1 MENKHFDKKIRE
13 KLQDLEGDFFPSD
26 WSAFEQRLDLDNNPA
41 TEPELEDLYFD
52 GVVHDKLNDM
62 EVPYQESHWQLM
74 SQKLD
79 DAFSWRRKIYKYK
92 VIELA
97 LMSLVIFTFV
107 QFMTNHEQKV
117 RPTEHKNNPTSVETP
132 RVQLV
137 PATTETAGTIA
148 ATTSDTGSA
157 KESQQLVKQKKVAT
171 QKTEN
176 FSIIPQASAIASTPT
191 VVANTKLTTIVPL
204 TDFKQL
210 AELPLVINKVLK
222 PIAVAPQVQK
232 NSSPQQQYFSSTTA
246 PLETRSSDLEKKP
259 STSGVPTTSFSTA
272 RDKFSQAILPLDE
285 QVLLPLAA
293 DEEQMQEKNL
303 AYTLPSLKQTG
314 LRFGMFSTMD
324 YNYVLTPYDV
334 LFENEAGIRTAIG
347 YSAGFSL
354 GFRFTRF
361 ELETGASFAV
371 NKYTQNL
378 SEIVGSGNGLE
389 YLLIDEL
396 KDIELNVLKV
406 PLNLR
411 YTFAKFGKWHTY
423 VLSGVSLN
431 MAIQANYDRQQTFL
445 TKASARGF
453 NNFKA
458 SLDEPLAL
466 DNKKYP
472 DGLLEGGNFMENSYF
487 TTNIGLGIERILSP
501 RWSLFFQPSYH
512 HFIQIS
518 EERLGPNKDR
528 INTFSISAG
537 AKVNLK

>member
-26 WSAFEQRLDLDNNPA
+26 WSAFEQRLDLDSNPA

-52 GVVHDKLNDM
+52 GVVHDKLNEM

-97 LMSLVIFTFV
+97 LMSLAIFTFV
-107 QFMTNHEQKV
+107 QFMTNHEQQA
-117 RPTEHKNNPTSVETP
+117 RPIENQTNKASVEMP
-132 RVQLV
+132 KAQLV
-137 PATTETAGTIA
+137 PTTTEDVETIA
-148 ATTSDTGSA
+148 LTNADAAST
-157 KESQQLVKQKKVAT
+157 KESQQLVKQGKANASKA
-171 QKTEN
+171 EN
-176 FSIIPQASAIASTPT
+176 LSIVSKASTSSSTPSIIGTNPSPT
-191 VVANTKLTTIVPL
+191 
-204 TDFKQL
+204 
-210 AELPLVINKVLK
+210 
-222 PIAVAPQVQK
+222 
-232 NSSPQQQYFSSTTA
+232 TTA
-246 PLETRSSDLEKKP
+246 PLASFKQFAELPKVSTKLLTPVTVVPQDKKTNSSQQQYLSQSNTQSETLFPALEKNAANLSNAP
-259 STSGVPTTSFSTA
+259 E
-272 RDKFSQAILPLDE
+272 RFSQDILPIGK
-285 QVLLPLAA
+285 QALLPLVAN
-293 DEEQMQEKNL
+293 EKQMQEKNL
-303 AYTLPSLKQTG
+303 AYTLPKLKQTG

-378 SEIVGSGNGLE
+378 SEIVGLGNGLE

-423 VLSGVSLN
+423 VLSGFFLY

-445 TKASARGF
+445 TNASARGF

-458 SLDEPLAL
+458 NLDEPLAL

-487 TTNIGLGIERILSP
+487 TTNLGLGIEHILSP